1 MRTGCPRRPFPPE
14 RTQVEKAHGR
24 IEHRALCALEVQ
36 TGDISFPFAAQI
48 ARLDRRRELA
58 GGKVTAETV
67 FVVTSLSREQADEQC
82 LAGLVRGH
90 WAIENQLHY
99 RRDWAFDEDRSRIR
113 NPNGAQVMAALRNLA
128 IAWSTRRCHKVARK
142 RAATLPQLQR
152 YLGKSLRTAIAAIT
166 QPWN

>member
-1 MRTGCPRRPFPPE
+1 M
-14 RTQVEKAHGR
+14 
-24 IEHRALCALEVQ
+24 EVQ
-36 TGDISFPFAAQI
+36 SGDICFPFAAQI

-58 GGKVTAETV
+58 GGKVTEETV
-67 FVVTSLSREQADEQC
+67 FVVTSLSREQAGEPR

-99 RRDWAFDEDRSRIR
+99 RRDWAFDEDRCRIR
-113 NPNGAQVMAALRNLA
+113 HPNGAQVMAALRNLA
-128 IAWSTRRCHKVARK
+128 IAWSARRCPQVTRK

-152 YLGKSLRTAIAAIT
+152 YLAKSLRTAIAAVT